1 MEDHKNKEV
10 GNEFRQ
16 KNESTPR
23 CDTES
28 AAGWAGDDRQLSGGQ
43 VQSIERHDHKRHR
56 GDQTDGLSRSG
67 LVHASG
73 RRYVPG
79 SIRAAEIPDEIVAE
93 YTCSICGITI
103 REHKNWG
110 PHCRKTGRRVCDI
123 CCFECE
129 HNFKSSGLWRCAYES
144 EEDRRKAV
152 KQRIQQRLEDENL
165 KASQAYHAKRKEE
178 ARQWAIRKAKATKK
192 AKQNPGGRY

>member
-10 GNEFRQ
+10 RNEFRQ

-23 CDTES
+23 RDTES
-28 AAGWAGDDRQLSGGQ
+28 AAGGTGNDRQLSGGQ
-43 VQSIERHDHKRHR
+43 VQSIERNDHERHR
-56 GDQTDGLSRSG
+56 GNQTNGLSRSG

-79 SIRAAEIPDEIVAE
+79 SIRAAEIPDEVVAE
-93 YTCSICGITI
+93 YTCSMCGITI
-103 REHKNWG
+103 KEHKNWG

-123 CCFECE
+123 CCYECE
-129 HNFKSSGLWRCAYES
+129 YNFKYSGLWQCAYQS
-144 EEDRRKAV
+144 EEARKVTV
-152 KQRIQQRLEDENL
+152 KERIQQRFEDENR
-165 KASQAYHAKRKEE
+165 KVSQAFYARRKEE
-178 ARQWAIRKAKATKK
+178 ARQWAIRKAKAAKK